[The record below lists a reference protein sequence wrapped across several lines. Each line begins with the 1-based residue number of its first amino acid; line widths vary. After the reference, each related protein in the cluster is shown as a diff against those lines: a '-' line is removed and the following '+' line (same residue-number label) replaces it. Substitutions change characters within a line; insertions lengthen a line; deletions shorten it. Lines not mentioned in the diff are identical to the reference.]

1 MQIKLHKKILAS
13 VLIGSI
19 TCLPL
24 NAWATPQ
31 QPDVN
36 INNTPSGSQPQV
48 MIIIDNSQGM
58 AGVVEDPITGLSGAI
73 MTGSGIVAENN
84 SSSSPVNYNSGN
96 STPIAYGSANSSVP
110 YTVNCDNTT
119 GFTAPALSACTTATS
134 NNYNTYL
141 DNSPSMLNAA
151 KQAISNI
158 IGNVNYTNSIQFG
171 LEDYQ
176 YSGSLSDEYSS
187 IYYMFS
193 NGLSSNSFSS
203 TAPSTGSFGINYV
216 INPCYQNISASCQE
230 IAGLFG
236 YYNYRNN
243 RNNYMNSPSYKKK
256 YLNITDSSDNPV
268 INSVLYSH
276 SYAGNNIYYNYQNT
290 YNYLLQNY
298 ENQLIQSSNPSYI
311 QYPPPYTQYNS
322 STYYY
327 GYTTFGPSNPG
338 YLTQTPQVWT
348 AARGYAFF
356 GSTVTSQTSSS
367 PQGNIIAQIGSSTA
381 LSTIASAIEP
391 APLMNPASGFNY
403 NQTSVPIEAGAGH
416 TPMAGAFA
424 TALNNFNSTGN
435 NAPPPTC
442 GQRYVILITNGQPT
456 QGLGG
461 KLYPPLGSQ
470 AATTFGFPLI
480 TAATASSSLTDYNNA
495 AVEAIQ
501 EIADLNSAGIKTY
514 ILGVGSAVN
523 PNTAESTSQNTE
535 ATQGQAILTAMAQAG
550 GTGYYYSAQST
561 SQLNSALSS
570 IVANIL
576 SNTITSPIAATGT
589 ATSSS
594 LEFVQENI
602 NKSNGQGNMFAF
614 PFNANGVTAS
624 TTSNAVWNANTVIS
638 SSVSGSTPPVYTT
651 APTSSSGS
659 ILSGNA
665 ISLLTAATS
674 YPNAFGSNLANGLTP
689 SIIANYT
696 VNPSASSN
704 STYLGGRAANWS
716 LGLPTTSTPQ
726 IILPPDNS
734 AMLSAG
740 NGSNSY
746 TSFASA
752 NAGRN
757 NMVLFSSNDGILY
770 GISYDGATGGSP
782 SLTWSWVPYG
792 LLNQLQYFNTFWRG
806 QSMQGGF
813 KSISATD
820 ANGNWN
826 TYVVGSAL
834 GGGIL
839 YDLKLTTVS
848 NTASLSSVVYEND
861 LGPSFSQPITQS
873 PIFYQ
878 ISSPGSQFGQT
889 WALWVVNNNI
899 NSTSTSY
906 LVGVNVGT
914 GISFQDQLPFVASS
928 ALSIDTNNNIYLG
941 SSNGYVYSMPITSI
955 PQIAGTSTNSTSI
968 SSTSFP
974 PVITGSSFGSSTS
987 TNAAS
992 YAPWASTSSNLSPI
1006 VQYMTTSY
1014 YLGNS
1019 YLSVQGPN
1027 GFTVFQKSANNWQA
1041 LWASYTGGSKT
1052 YSTTNTPQTI
1062 TELPNSSVI
1071 SAPIAI
1077 NNGAIIAP
1085 VTVSPAANT
1094 CGENT
1099 AYYYLYKLLNG
1110 AFPSGVFDLNGT
1122 NATGPILI
1130 GYGTAYTPTIISTN
1144 GRTLIQSAAGDT
1156 GSSGQF
1162 PAFYQNGSTVKVI
1175 GWRVINY

>member
-1 MQIKLHKKILAS
+1 MQIKLHNKLLAS
-13 VLIGSI
+13 FLIGTV

-24 NAWATPQ
+24 SAWATPQ

-73 MTGSGIVAENN
+73 MTGSGVVAENN
-84 SSSSPVNYNSGN
+84 SSSSPVNYNSGDT
-96 STPIAYGSANSSVP
+96 TPIAYGNANSSVP
-110 YTVNCDNTT
+110 YTVNCDNTS
-119 GFTAPALSACTTATS
+119 GFTAPALSACQTVSKTGYS
-134 NNYNTYL
+134 TYL

-171 LEDYQ
+171 LEDYK
-176 YSGSLSDEYSS
+176 YSASLNDLNSS

-193 NGLSSNSFSS
+193 NGLNSSSFSS
-203 TAPSTGSFGINYV
+203 TAPSGILGINYA
-216 INPCYQNISASCQE
+216 INPCYQNSSNSCQY
-230 IAGLFG
+230 IAYNYFNHN
-236 YYNYRNN
+236 YYN
-243 RNNYMNSPSYKKK
+243 NSPSYQYK
-256 YLNITDSSDNPV
+256 YLEITDSSDNPL
-268 INSVLYSH
+268 INSVLYSS
-276 SYAGNNIYYNYQNT
+276 SYLGNNIYYSYQGT
-290 YNYLLQNY
+290 YKYTISNY
-298 ENQLIQSSNPSYI
+298 ENQLISPINS
-311 QYPPPYTQYNS
+311 PYTKYNA
-322 STYYY
+322 STYYS
-327 GYTTFGPSNPG
+327 GYSTFGPSNPG

-356 GSTVTSQTSSS
+356 GSTVKTQSSS
-367 PQGNIIAQIGSSTA
+367 TPQGNIIALIGSSAA
-381 LSTIASAIEP
+381 LSKIASAIEP

-403 NQTSVPIEAGAGH
+403 NQASVPIEAGAGH
-416 TPMAGAFA
+416 TPMAGALK
-424 TALNNFNSTGN
+424 TALNYFGRTGN
-435 NAPPPTC
+435 NAPPSTC
-442 GQRYVILITNGQPT
+442 GQKYVIIITNGQPT
-456 QGLGG
+456 QGLNGH
-461 KLYPPLGSQ
+461 LYPPLGSQ

-480 TAATASSSLTDYNNA
+480 TAATASSSSTDYNNA

-501 EIADLNSAGIKTY
+501 QIANLNSAGIKTY
-514 ILGVGSAVN
+514 VLGVGSAVN

-624 TTSNAVWNANTVIS
+624 TTSNAVWDANTVIS
-638 SSVSGSTPPVYTT
+638 SSVSSSTPPVYTT

-659 ILSGNA
+659 IISGSAILLS
-665 ISLLTAATS
+665 SAATS
-674 YPNAFGSNLANGLTP
+674 YPNAFGTNLANGLTP

-704 STYLGGRAANWS
+704 STYLGGRAPNWT

-746 TSFASA
+746 TSFASS
-752 NAGRN
+752 NTSRK

-770 GISYDGATGGSP
+770 GISYNGATGGSP

-792 LLNQLQYFNTFWRG
+792 LLNQLQSYNTFWRG

-839 YDLKLTTVS
+839 YDLKLSTVN
-848 NTASLSSVVYEND
+848 NTANLNSVIYEND

-906 LVGVNVGT
+906 LVGVNVGS
-914 GISFQDQLPFVASS
+914 GVSFQDQLPFVASS

-941 SSNGYVYSMPITSI
+941 SSNGYVYSMPVTNI
-955 PQIAGTSTNSTSI
+955 PQISGTSTNSTVI

-974 PVITGSSFGSSTS
+974 PVITASSFGSSTS
-987 TNAAS
+987 ANAAS
-992 YAPWASTSSNLSPI
+992 YAPWASSSSGLSSV

-1014 YLGNS
+1014 YLGNY
-1019 YLSVQGPN
+1019 YLSVQGQN

-1062 TELPNSSVI
+1062 TGLPNSSVI

-1099 AYYYLYKLLNG
+1099 AYYFLYKLLNG
-1110 AFPSGVFDLNGT
+1110 AFPSGFFDLNGT
-1122 NATGPILI
+1122 SATGPILI

>member
-13 VLIGSI
+13 VLVGSI

-96 STPIAYGSANSSVP
+96 STPIAYGSTNSSVP
-110 YTVNCDNTT
+110 YTVNCDNKT

-171 LEDYQ
+171 LEDYK
-176 YSGSLSDEYSS
+176 YSGNIYDYNTS
-187 IYYMFS
+187 IYYMLS
-193 NGLSSNSFSS
+193 NLSYNNFSS
-203 TAPSTGSFGINYV
+203 TTPSGTFGINYV
-216 INPCYQNISASCQE
+216 INPCYKNPSNSCQNIA
-230 IAGLFG
+230 
-236 YYNYRNN
+236 YNYFNY
-243 RNNYMNSPSYKKK
+243 NNYKSSPSYQYK
-256 YLNITDSSDNPV
+256 YLEITDSSDNPT
-268 INSVLYSH
+268 INSVIYES
-276 SYAGNNIYYNYQNT
+276 SNVGNRIYYYYLGTNNYNSS
-290 YNYLLQNY
+290 NY
-298 ENQLIQSSNPSYI
+298 ENQLLIPSDV
-311 QYPPPYTQYNS
+311 PT

-327 GYTTFGPSNPG
+327 NTQNQQYTNFVPSNPG
-338 YLTQTPQVWT
+338 YLPQSSQLW
-348 AARGYAFF
+348 AAGRGYAFY
-356 GSTVTSQTSSS
+356 GSTVTSQTSNSS
-367 PQGNIIAQIGSSTA
+367 QGNLIAQIGSDTA
-381 LSTIASAIEP
+381 LSTIARAIEP

-403 NQTSVPIEAGAGH
+403 NQASVPIEAGAGH

-424 TALNNFNSTGN
+424 TALTNFNSTGTN
-435 NAPPPTC
+435 SPPSTC

-456 QGLGG
+456 QGLNGHV
-461 KLYPPLGSQ
+461 YPPLGSQ
-470 AATTFGFPLI
+470 AATTFKFPNV
-480 TAATASSSLTDYNNA
+480 TAATASSSSTDYNNA

-974 PVITGSSFGSSTS
+974 PVITASSFGSSTS

-1062 TELPNSSVI
+1062 TGLPNSSVI